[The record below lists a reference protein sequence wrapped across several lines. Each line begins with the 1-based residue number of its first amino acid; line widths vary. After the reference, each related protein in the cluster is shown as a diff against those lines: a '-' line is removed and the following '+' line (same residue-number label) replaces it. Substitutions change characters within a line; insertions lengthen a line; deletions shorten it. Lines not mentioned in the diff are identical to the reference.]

1 MSSGS
6 FEAGHEIQDMQPSEE
21 ERRAERDRERE
32 KNKEAQR
39 QKHEDSKEVVAMG
52 AKSEKTNDERLDN
65 HRKRRKVKWTQLKLD
80 GADYDD
86 KG

>member
-6 FEAGHEIQDMQPSEE
+6 FEAGHEIQDMQPGEE

-39 QKHEDSKEVVAMG
+39 QKHEDSKEVVEMG
-52 AKSEKTNDERLDN
+52 AKSEKTKDEK
-65 HRKRRKVKWTQLKLD
+65 KRQQKQR
-80 GADYDD
+80 
-86 KG
+86 